1 VLLDGVAHDLAQ
13 RLSSRPFPARPPCTF
28 SIGVKGRIGRYP
40 QTPKRGLVGRPARAR
55 PFVKT
60 HDPLS
65 PFGLMFGAAAFV
77 AALTPSMLPRPGV
90 TRGRVRSCLRDPL
103 PATSKFEEALK
114 LARFSEVALDPLE

>member
-1 VLLDGVAHDLAQ
+1 VIPPPYEDVMLLNLFA
-13 RLSSRPFPARPPCTF
+13 
-28 SIGVKGRIGRYP
+28 
-40 QTPKRGLVGRPARAR
+40 
-55 PFVKT
+55 
-60 HDPLS
+60 PLS